1 MVFHRA
7 GIKIDKHPGVTMD
20 NVCLNK
26 TESLKYLGIIIDHKL
41 NWTSHIAHV
50 KNKIS
55 KGVGIML
62 KARNYVTNKCLKT
75 LYYSYIYPYL
85 IYCIEIW
92 GISPQTHLTPL
103 LLLQKKIVRIMTY
116 STFYTHT
123 APIFKELQILTVDK
137 LVVHR
142 IAIVMYKFNNGLLPA
157 VLNTLYKKIMK
168 YTHITQDQKTCFM
181 LHLELKPFQILVREF
196 GMHS

>member
-1 MVFHRA
+1 
-7 GIKIDKHPGVTMD
+7 
-20 NVCLNK
+20 
-26 TESLKYLGIIIDHKL
+26 
-41 NWTSHIAHV
+41 
-50 KNKIS
+50 
-55 KGVGIML
+55 
-62 KARNYVTNKCLKT
+62 
-75 LYYSYIYPYL
+75 
-85 IYCIEIW
+85 
-92 GISPQTHLTPL
+92 
-103 LLLQKKIVRIMTY
+103 MTY

-123 APIFKELQILTVDK
+123 APIFKELQILTIDK

-181 LHLELKPFQILVREF
+181 LHLHLDLKPFQILVREF

>member
-1 MVFHRA
+1 MVFDGKVSKTR
-7 GIKIDKHPGVTMD
+7 GIKCGVPQGSILGPLLFIISVNDICNVSLLLIKILFAD
-20 NVCLNK
+20 NTCVLISGNHLNDLFVCLN
-26 TESLKYLGIIIDHKL
+26 TELISL
-41 NWTSHIAHV
+41 N
-50 KNKIS
+50 NRFR
-55 KGVGIML
+55 
-62 KARNYVTNKCLKT
+62 ARNYVTKKCLKT

-123 APIFKELQILTVDK
+123 APIFKELQILTIDK

-157 VLNTLYKKIMK
+157 VLNTLYKKK
-168 YTHITQDQKTCFM
+168 
-181 LHLELKPFQILVREF
+181 
-196 GMHS
+196 

>member
-1 MVFHRA
+1 
-7 GIKIDKHPGVTMD
+7 MD
-20 NVCLNK
+20 NMFLNK

-55 KGVGIML
+55 KVLALCSAQGIMSL
-62 KARNYVTNKCLKT
+62 KSLKT
-75 LYYSYIYPYL
+75 LYYSYIYPYV
-85 IYCIEIW
+85 IYCIEIR

-103 LLLQKKIVRIMTY
+103 LLLQKKIVRITTY

-142 IAIVMYKFNNGLLPA
+142 NAIVMYKFNNGLLPA
-157 VLNTLYKKIMK
+157 VLNTLHKKIMK
-168 YTHITQDQKTCFM
+168 YTHITQDQKTRFI

>member
-1 MVFHRA
+1 M
-7 GIKIDKHPGVTMD
+7 
-20 NVCLNK
+20 NVM
-26 TESLKYLGIIIDHKL
+26 TFE
-41 NWTSHIAHV
+41 HIAHV

-62 KARNYVTNKCLKT
+62 RARNYVTKKCLKT

-123 APIFKELQILTVDK
+123 APIFKELQILTIDK

-157 VLNTLYKKIMK
+157 VLNTLYKKNNEIHSYNTRSKDMFHVALGTQTFSNISARIWNALIIK
-168 YTHITQDQKTCFM
+168 IDINVPMFKFKDSLKLFLLDNILTITYSK
-181 LHLELKPFQILVREF
+181 
-196 GMHS
+196 